1 MSIAM
6 DYRRGAAARKAERQA
21 RDFSNALD
29 RIDKAA
35 TAKSEKRLHRLSVLG
50 ALLIA
55 AGVLGMFN
63 SAALVQYSYGLSE
76 SEVGI
81 RVLEATESWHELM
94 QRQNLTTVVEQIRE
108 AVSNAR
114 QSSWEDLTMGLAAI
128 VGADKDAEPRSAELA
143 DEASPPGAHAG
154 VSRN

>member
-1 MSIAM
+1 MSFVM
-6 DYRRGAAARKAERQA
+6 DYRRGTAAREAERQA

-50 ALLIA
+50 AMLIA

-63 SAALVQYSYGLSE
+63 SAALVQYAYGLSE
-76 SEVGI
+76 SEMGI
-81 RVLEATESWHELM
+81 HVLEATESWHEMM
-94 QRQNLTTVVEQIRE
+94 QRQNFTVVVERIRD
-108 AVSNAR
+108 AVGNAR
-114 QSSWEDLTMGLAAI
+114 QSSWEDLTMALAAL
-128 VGADKDAEPRSAELA
+128 VGAVENGEPRSAKLT
-143 DEASPPGAHAG
+143 DEAGPPGSHAS